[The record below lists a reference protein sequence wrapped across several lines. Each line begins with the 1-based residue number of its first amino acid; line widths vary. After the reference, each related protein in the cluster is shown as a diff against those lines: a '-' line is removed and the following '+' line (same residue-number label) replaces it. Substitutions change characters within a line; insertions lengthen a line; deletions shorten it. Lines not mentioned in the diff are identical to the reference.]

1 MFSGLKSC
9 GSWDMNLQFVLFF
22 IDCMVSQDHLAECSK
37 EFMGVSS
44 LSYVITLIGFVTIG
58 IMIVK
63 I

>member
-1 MFSGLKSC
+1 
-9 GSWDMNLQFVLFF
+9 MNLQFVLFF
-22 IDCMVSQDHLAECSK
+22 IDCMVSQDHLAECSR